1 MRPSEV
7 IGMKRAGFSVN
18 LLFVPQKEGLL
29 IASFYQH
36 HNNYF
41 TLRWYTENFL
51 VFFIITDCRFRKVL
65 QKVKL
70 ECFCKFVT

>member
-1 MRPSEV
+1 MTACNCDIQQYDLFHCFVTRLIYVQNCMRPSEV

-41 TLRWYTENFL
+41 TLR
-51 VFFIITDCRFRKVL
+51 VCR
-65 QKVKL
+65 
-70 ECFCKFVT
+70 

>member
-1 MRPSEV
+1 MQNCMRQSEV

-41 TLRWYTENFL
+41 TLRW
-51 VFFIITDCRFRKVL
+51 CR
-65 QKVKL
+65 
-70 ECFCKFVT
+70 